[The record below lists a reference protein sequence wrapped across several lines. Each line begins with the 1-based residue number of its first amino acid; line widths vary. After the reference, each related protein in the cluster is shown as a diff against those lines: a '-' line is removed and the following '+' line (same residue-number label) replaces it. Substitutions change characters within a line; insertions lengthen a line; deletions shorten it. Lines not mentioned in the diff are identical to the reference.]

1 MRGRKTIVTLKN
13 RAQRNG
19 GGGRRTRRKSGLE
32 LRKSESFFGY
42 KSYCMPNPIPMT
54 GKRKLRRSG
63 SSWQHPGVMKSKGES
78 SRMPSYNTD
87 DRISTL
93 PDDIL
98 HLILSFM
105 SIKEA
110 TVTRLFS
117 RRWRYLWTWAS
128 FPRLSFDTSI
138 LPSELNVRMISN
150 LKTEDFRLLAKQNSE
165 YIKRVNKVLRLYQ
178 GNHVEEFRLRQALNQ
193 KHTYFVDWCV
203 KFALSREVQK
213 LELDFDVPHRNDEH
227 RMYAFRVGA
236 LDQVTHDSHSSK
248 RKRVR
253 HYLCSGRPSLCWSLP
268 GFKRLTSLSFKS
280 VKMGGDVLEG
290 LLSNCPLLE
299 TLTLCSIYDLSYIRI
314 FGPSLRLKHLE
325 IVWCIELKEVDIYDV
340 SIVSL
345 KLAISSLVVFRMSK
359 VTRLV
364 ELSIPEDLEKA
375 NKLGFFSSCHS
386 QLECL
391 KLLPCSFFYKKH
403 QPVCSLSK
411 LTKLRELEIVWLW
424 WKNNLLYF
432 VPVIEA
438 LPHLQ
443 KIVIRTY
450 GGCPLQGQDGR
461 MELKKAERGVSLQHL
476 KLLVFVGYGG
486 GEVEHE
492 FILHVIE
499 NGPALDTI
507 IINPNCT
514 THYGLAHAE
523 EHHAGCKEAENVRQH
538 AQHWLE
544 GMIPPT
550 VKLVIK

>member
-236 LDQVTHDSHSSK
+236 LDQ
-248 RKRVR
+248 
-253 HYLCSGRPSLCWSLP
+253 
-268 GFKRLTSLSFKS
+268 
-280 VKMGGDVLEG
+280 
-290 LLSNCPLLE
+290 
-299 TLTLCSIYDLSYIRI
+299 
-314 FGPSLRLKHLE
+314 
-325 IVWCIELKEVDIYDV
+325 EVDIYDV

-391 KLLPCSFFYKKH
+391 KLLPCSFFYK
-403 QPVCSLSK
+403 
-411 LTKLRELEIVWLW
+411 
-424 WKNNLLYF
+424 
-432 VPVIEA
+432 
-438 LPHLQ
+438 
-443 KIVIRTY
+443 TY

>member
-391 KLLPCSFFYKKH
+391 KLLPCSFFYK
-403 QPVCSLSK
+403 
-411 LTKLRELEIVWLW
+411 
-424 WKNNLLYF
+424 
-432 VPVIEA
+432 
-438 LPHLQ
+438 
-443 KIVIRTY
+443 TY

>member
-248 RKRVR
+248 RKR
-253 HYLCSGRPSLCWSLP
+253 
-268 GFKRLTSLSFKS
+268 
-280 VKMGGDVLEG
+280 
-290 LLSNCPLLE
+290 
-299 TLTLCSIYDLSYIRI
+299 
-314 FGPSLRLKHLE
+314 
-325 IVWCIELKEVDIYDV
+325 EVDIYDV